1 MQTPTLR
8 SPSIMNTP
16 EQTTAPRRS
25 RMSAEAVLGTGIT
38 IGALGV
44 LFLLLGWAQAMRE
57 VHSAATILLIIG
69 VVLLVL
75 GALMSMAGRSAKN
88 R

>member
-44 LFLLLGWAQAMRE
+44 LCLLLGWAQALRE

-69 VVLLVL
+69 VVLVAAGGI
-75 GALMSMAGRSAKN
+75 GAMMGRGRK
-88 R
+88 